1 MLRVKEYL
9 LSLLGVFHGIRSES
23 PDMETK
29 KRVGLRIRAI
39 RKQNEL
45 TQDQLAEL
53 LGRSVDAISN
63 LERGLSHP
71 SFETLERLS
80 ETLEVPVKAFFE
92 FEGGSDIS
100 AKRAAL
106 LEELTTVAAQ
116 LKDKELEI
124 GVKQLKALVR

>member
-1 MLRVKEYL
+1 M
-9 LSLLGVFHGIRSES
+9 
-23 PDMETK
+23 DTK

-39 RKQNEL
+39 RKQKEL

-53 LGRSVDAISN
+53 MGRSVDAISN
-63 LERGLSHP
+63 LERGVSHP

-80 ETLEVPVKAFFE
+80 ETLEAPVKSFFE
-92 FEGGSDIS
+92 FEGGADIS

>member
-1 MLRVKEYL
+1 M
-9 LSLLGVFHGIRSES
+9 
-23 PDMETK
+23 DTK

-39 RKQNEL
+39 RKLREL
-45 TQDQLAEL
+45 TQDQLAERM
-53 LGRSVDAISN
+53 GRSVDAISN
-63 LERGLSHP
+63 LERGVSHP

-92 FEGGSDIS
+92 FEGGADIS

-106 LEELTTVAAQ
+106 LEELSTVAAQ

-124 GVKQLKALVR
+124 GVKQLRALVK